1 MSFFDDSRLDDPAAL
16 AATDHL
22 LRRLAMA
29 GARVRAELEA
39 AEEALA
45 KVDSDGFRPR
55 AVLAAG
61 RDARLVRAVL
71 EPVCPVP
78 FVAWPGPGLPGWA
91 GSLDLVVVLAPE
103 GDDPGTAAGVAEAVR
118 RGCQLVVA
126 APEESLVG
134 QHAQGRYATLLPT
147 QTGDQLAIAVVV
159 LDLLDRV
166 HLGPQTD
173 PNVVADA
180 LDEIAV

>member
-16 AATDHL
+16 GAADHL

-39 AEEALA
+39 AEDALS

-61 RDARLVRAVL
+61 RDARLVRAIL

-91 GSLDLVVVLAPE
+91 GPLDLVIVLGGLNEDSDAVS
-103 GDDPGTAAGVAEAVR
+103 AASEAER
-118 RGCQLVVA
+118 RGCGLMVA
-126 APEESLVG
+126 CPPDSPV
-134 QHAQGRYATLLPT
+134 AQASAG
-147 QTGDQLAIAVVV
+147 
-159 LDLLDRV
+159 
-166 HLGPQTD
+166 
-173 PNVVADA
+173 
-180 LDEIAV
+180 